1 MRRLVRGKSET
12 DMFFDKENLEI
23 INDNLKKFR
32 NVKVIRKIIT
42 NEPEKLSARG
52 PKNSVK
58 NFAKSALM
66 NRK

>member
-1 MRRLVRGKSET
+1 MK
-12 DMFFDKENLEI
+12 KKLE
-23 INDNLKKFR
+23 
-32 NVKVIRKIIT
+32 KVIRKIIT